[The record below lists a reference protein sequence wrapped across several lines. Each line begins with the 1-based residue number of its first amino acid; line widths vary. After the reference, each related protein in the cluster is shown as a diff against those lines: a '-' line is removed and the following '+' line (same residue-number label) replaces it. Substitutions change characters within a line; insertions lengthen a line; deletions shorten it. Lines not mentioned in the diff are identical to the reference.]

1 MNIQTNPTTTP
12 ASPQVNSTVNTVDV
26 LIVGAGPTGLT
37 AATLLARY
45 GVDFRIIDKNAA
57 AAEKSKALGVQ
68 ARTLELWDKLG
79 LAEGAVERG
88 QALEALNLITKGT
101 INKGGKPFM
110 ALGRDGRDVSPYP
123 YLLIH
128 EQYKTEKMLLDD
140 LADQTGP
147 RGAYG
152 VERSTEIVRLT
163 PAEEKVTVGLR
174 HDDGQQETVE
184 VKWLIA
190 ADGASSFV
198 RKTLALE
205 FGGATYADPL
215 FVADVDLEWSLSR
228 DKFYVQ
234 VPRQGMLTFFPMRGP
249 GYSSKQYRII
259 ARIPKALEAKDEL
272 TGEDIQQILDKH
284 SVVKAKI
291 TDTRWVSK
299 YRIHR
304 RMTKRFRVGRIFLAG
319 DAAHIHSPAGG
330 QGMNTGIQDAWNVT
344 WKLALV
350 VKGQADE
357 KLLESYE
364 LERMPVAKAVLN
376 GSDKGFSFIGS
387 PNYAFHLLRSAL
399 LPRLTGLA
407 SRESVGKG
415 IFKFLSQ
422 TWIGYRKSPA
432 VGGDTSAKG
441 VKPGDR
447 APYAHLNSGESI
459 FSMLQGVD
467 HHLLLFVNKGA
478 DGEAE
483 RAGAEAW
490 LNDYG
495 VAAQVHVVDASQAA
509 LREAYGVSEPAAF
522 LIRPDGHVAWRGAAN
537 LNNLATYMDEF
548 YTRRHQAGAQE
559 VSAQSSLQKVAF

>member
-1 MNIQTNPTTTP
+1 MNVQTNTPNSLPVSTT
-12 ASPQVNSTVNTVDV
+12 DV

-57 AAEKSKALGVQ
+57 AAKKSKALGVQ

-79 LAEGAVERG
+79 LADGAVERG

-101 INKGGKPFM
+101 IDKGGTPFI
-110 ALGRDGRDVSPYP
+110 ALGRDGRGVSPFP

-128 EQYKTEKMLLDD
+128 EQNKTEKMLLDD
-140 LADQTGP
+140 LSDHTGP
-147 RGAYG
+147 KGAYG
-152 VERSTEIVRLT
+152 VERSTEIVSLM
-163 PAEEKVTVGLR
+163 PAEDKVTVILR
-174 HDDGQQETVE
+174 HEDAQQETVE
-184 VKWLIA
+184 AKWLIA

-205 FGGATYADPL
+205 FDGATYADPL
-215 FVADVDLEWSLSR
+215 FVADVDLEWPLSR
-228 DKFYVQ
+228 DTFYAQ
-234 VPRQGMLTFFPMRGP
+234 VPRQGMLTFFPMRGD
-249 GYSSKQYRII
+249 GYSSNQYRII
-259 ARIPKALEAKDEL
+259 ARIPKSLEDKDTL

-304 RMTKRFRVGRIFLAG
+304 RMTKEFRVGRIFLAG

-330 QGMNTGIQDAWNVT
+330 QGMNTGIQDAWNIA

-350 VKGQADE
+350 VRGQADE
-357 KLLESYE
+357 GLLESYE
-364 LERMPVAKAVLN
+364 PERMPVAKAVLN

-387 PNYAFHLLRSAL
+387 PNYVFHLVRSAL
-399 LPRLTGLA
+399 LPRLTSLA
-407 SRESVGKG
+407 SRESVGKR

-432 VGGDTSAKG
+432 VGGDKGAKQ

-447 APYAHLNSGESI
+447 APYAHFNSGGSI
-459 FSMLQGVD
+459 FAVLHGVD
-467 HHLLLFVNKGA
+467 HHLLLFVGRGA
-478 DGEAE
+478 DVKVEQA
-483 RAGAEAW
+483 RAEAT
-490 LNDYG
+490 LGDYNITTR
-495 VAAQVHVVDASQAA
+495 VHVIDANESA
-509 LREAYGVSEPAAF
+509 LRETYGVNKPGAF
-522 LIRPDGHVAWRGAAN
+522 LIRPDGHVAWRGAAS
-537 LNNLATYMDEF
+537 LSDLTPYMDKF
-548 YTRRHQAGAQE
+548 YTQRSKAEKRVAPTQPTFE
-559 VSAQSSLQKVAF
+559 VAV